1 MELLLQGGTALL
13 PDGGATRCDVY
24 ISGDSIRSLDG
35 APADARGFRTLNCSG
50 MVIVP
55 GLVNAHTH
63 AYMTAL
69 RCCGDDLPFDRWLFR
84 RVMPLEERMTP
95 EQAKYSTLLGCMEML
110 QGGVTA
116 FLDMHMFPHAVAE
129 AVDIS
134 GMKAVLSRGLSGG
147 EDDPQGGARR
157 IREALEEVD
166 SLRGHPRISC
176 MLGPHAPYS
185 CGEAYLR
192 EIADLAGERG
202 LRLHTHLAESKGET
216 ETVRERYGCSPVEFY
231 DRCGILRPDTVA
243 AHCVQ
248 LGEADIAILAERGV
262 AVALNCAS
270 NLKLRNGTAPAA
282 ALREAGVPLCL
293 GTDGAASNNSLSMLR
308 EMGLCA
314 LLHGDFSARDCLRMA
329 TAGGAAALG
338 LADTGAIAVGMRA
351 DIAVFDLSGAAQ
363 QPVYDP
369 AATLVYAAAGLT
381 ARHVLVDGVPLLE
394 DGAFQTIDAERVLF
408 EARRIGIAYE
418 EILKEDAY
426 V

>member
-166 SLRGHPRISC
+166 SRGTPASPACWVLTRPTPAARPIS
-176 MLGPHAPYS
+176 G
-185 CGEAYLR
+185 R
-192 EIADLAGERG
+192 
-202 LRLHTHLAESKGET
+202 
-216 ETVRERYGCSPVEFY
+216 SPIWP
-231 DRCGILRPDTVA
+231 GS
-243 AHCVQ
+243 
-248 LGEADIAILAERGV
+248 GG
-262 AVALNCAS
+262 CAS
-270 NLKLRNGTAPAA
+270 TPIWPR
-282 ALREAGVPLCL
+282 
-293 GTDGAASNNSLSMLR
+293 
-308 EMGLCA
+308 
-314 LLHGDFSARDCLRMA
+314 AR
-329 TAGGAAALG
+329 G
-338 LADTGAIAVGMRA
+338 
-351 DIAVFDLSGAAQ
+351 
-363 QPVYDP
+363 
-369 AATLVYAAAGLT
+369 
-381 ARHVLVDGVPLLE
+381 
-394 DGAFQTIDAERVLF
+394 
-408 EARRIGIAYE
+408 RR
-418 EILKEDAY
+418 
-426 V
+426 